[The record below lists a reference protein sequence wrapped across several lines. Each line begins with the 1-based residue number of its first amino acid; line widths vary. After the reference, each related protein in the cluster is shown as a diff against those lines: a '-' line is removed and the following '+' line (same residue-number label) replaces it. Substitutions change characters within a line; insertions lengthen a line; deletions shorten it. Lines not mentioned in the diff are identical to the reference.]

1 MASPAQTAFVNTV
14 PLPPITND
22 PDPAGILPTSNALIA
37 LDPNDPAA
45 VQQPVG
51 NAMDAVAGQEEDPVD
66 AVTAQLAAGKR
77 VRITSQA
84 QWNALSPHE
93 KEVIRAAMA
102 TGGQLRSSD
111 AVRIYQDSVKRSRAN
126 QVQTVT
132 TSDGRKVDMV
142 NGMMIPAEK
151 EPEAVKMEIKQA
163 EDGTMVMIDP
173 LTGRSFPAWNE
184 ASGEAVR
191 GQAKLSATQEDN
203 IKRLQMQSENIGAR
217 LDALTNFTEGDKV
230 EYDTQTGNYA
240 AAPWM
245 GTKVKDLRTQLE
257 KEKSDYDKR
266 IEISLRPVR
275 RSSSNSTAIKQ
286 GNIDLNNRPVVANAD
301 GSISTVKSIS
311 IGTPDGEVL
320 IPTVADDG
328 RMLSEQEAIELYRKT
343 GKHLGVFKSPAE
355 ATAFAKNLS
364 SQQSQ
369 IYLRPSPTPAATPS
383 PTPRPNPMPT
393 PSQNI
398 TKAQYDAL
406 APGATFT
413 WNGKTLTKK

>member
-1 MASPAQTAFVNTV
+1 MASPAQTAFDKTV
-14 PLPPITND
+14 PLPSITND
-22 PDPAGILPTSNALIA
+22 PDPNGFMAPGNALIA
-37 LDPNDPAA
+37 LDPNDPATA
-45 VQQPVG
+45 QQPVG

-66 AVTAQLAAGKR
+66 AVTAQLAAGKSI
-77 VRITSQA
+77 RITTQA

-93 KEVIRAAMA
+93 KEVVRAAMA
-102 TGGQLRSSD
+102 TGGQLRSGD

-142 NGMMIPAEK
+142 NGMMIPAAK

-163 EDGTMVMIDP
+163 EDGAMVMIDP

-217 LDALTNFTEGDKV
+217 LNALTNFTEGDKV

-266 IEISLRPVR
+266 IEISLRPVS
-275 RSSSNSTAIKQ
+275 RS
-286 GNIDLNNRPVVANAD
+286 NAAE
-301 GSISTVKSIS
+301 SQPSK
-311 IGTPDGEVL
+311 
-320 IPTVADDG
+320 PT
-328 RMLSEQEAIELYRKT
+328 
-343 GKHLGVFKSPAE
+343 
-355 ATAFAKNLS
+355 
-364 SQQSQ
+364 
-369 IYLRPSPTPAATPS
+369 PSPTPSATPS

-393 PSQNI
+393 PSGNI
-398 TKAQYDAL
+398 SKAQYNAL

>member
-1 MASPAQTAFVNTV
+1 MASPAQNAIANTV
-14 PLPPITND
+14 PLLQMD
-22 PDPAGILPTSNALIA
+22 PNADPNGFLSTGTALSA

-51 NAMDAVAGQEEDPVD
+51 SAMDAVAGQEEDPVD

-84 QWNALSPHE
+84 QWNAMSPHE
-93 KEVIRAAMA
+93 KEVVRAAMA

-142 NGMMIPAEK
+142 NNQIIPAAK
-151 EPEAVKMEIKQA
+151 EPDPVKMERWKA
-163 EDGTMVMIDP
+163 EDGTMMLTDTT
-173 LTGRSFPAWNE
+173 TGRSFPAWDE
-184 ASGEAVR
+184 KTGDSMR
-191 GQAKLSATQEDN
+191 GQTKLSATQEDN

-217 LDALTNFTEGDKV
+217 LNALTNFTEGDKV
-230 EYDTQTGNYA
+230 EYDNQTGSYA

-275 RSSSNSTAIKQ
+275 RSDSA
-286 GNIDLNNRPVVANAD
+286 
-301 GSISTVKSIS
+301 
-311 IGTPDGEVL
+311 
-320 IPTVADDG
+320 
-328 RMLSEQEAIELYRKT
+328 KT
-343 GKHLGVFKSPAE
+343 QASQPA
-355 ATAFAKNLS
+355 
-364 SQQSQ
+364 
-369 IYLRPSPTPAATPS
+369 PAPQATPS
-383 PTPRPNPMPT
+383 PTPSVTSSPTPPPNPMPT
-393 PSQNI
+393 PSGNI
-398 TKAQYDAL
+398 SKAQYDAL
-406 APGATFT
+406 APGSAFT
-413 WNGKTLTKK
+413 WNGKTYTKK